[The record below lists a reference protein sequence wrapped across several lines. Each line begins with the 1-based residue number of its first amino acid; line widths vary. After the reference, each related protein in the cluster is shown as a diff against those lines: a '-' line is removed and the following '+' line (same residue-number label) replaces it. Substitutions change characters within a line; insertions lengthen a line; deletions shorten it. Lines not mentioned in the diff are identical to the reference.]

1 MTPVRLYDTVSNTFF
16 ALVVQPAVPR
26 VGDGFVV
33 SNGVVCRVDRVV
45 WRVGGDTN
53 LYLTPQGA
61 NFVGKQWWL
70 DRIERGEH
78 RSQEEK

>member
-16 ALVVQPAVPR
+16 AGVFMPAVPR
-26 VGDGFVV
+26 VGDGVVV

-53 LYLTPQGA
+53 LYLTPQSA
-61 NFVGKQWWL
+61 NSVGKQWWT
-70 DRIERGEH
+70 E
-78 RSQEEK
+78 